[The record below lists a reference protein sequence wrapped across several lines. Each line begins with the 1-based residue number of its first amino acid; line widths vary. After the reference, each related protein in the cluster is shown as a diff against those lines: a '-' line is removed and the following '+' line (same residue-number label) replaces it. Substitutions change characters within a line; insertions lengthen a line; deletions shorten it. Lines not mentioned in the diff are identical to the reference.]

1 MLTAY
6 CELVF
11 EIIYYIHYNSSSTI
25 LVLPSVWSHLQLSF
39 LGLFT
44 FVSYYLIMIKI
55 TNH

>member
-11 EIIYYIHYNSSSTI
+11 EIIYYIHSSSTI
-25 LVLPSVWSHLQLSF
+25 QVLPSVWSHLQLSF

-55 TNH
+55 TND